1 MLDGSVESL
10 VTGDVAEGGDMLGG
24 CFWELYR
31 TRTMIKE
38 QEEGYK
44 GRSGN

>member
-10 VTGDVAEGGDMLGG
+10 VTGDVAEGGDMLGV

-31 TRTMIKE
+31 DE
-38 QEEGYK
+38 NDDK
-44 GRSGN
+44 GARRRL